1 MPGRGPNGV
10 FRDAC
15 CRWTALTISRFW
27 TRWRDRKP
35 KLTRVAVIFNPDTTL
50 PTFFNAAIEAAA
62 PSFGMSVRLAP
73 VHDDAAIEDAIAAE
87 ASEPGGGLICSR
99 MASSGAR
106 PGACRAIPIHRR

>member
-1 MPGRGPNGV
+1 
-10 FRDAC
+10 
-15 CRWTALTISRFW
+15 
-27 TRWRDRKP
+27 
-35 KLTRVAVIFNPDTTL
+35 
-50 PTFFNAAIEAAA
+50 
-62 PSFGMSVRLAP
+62 MSVRLAP